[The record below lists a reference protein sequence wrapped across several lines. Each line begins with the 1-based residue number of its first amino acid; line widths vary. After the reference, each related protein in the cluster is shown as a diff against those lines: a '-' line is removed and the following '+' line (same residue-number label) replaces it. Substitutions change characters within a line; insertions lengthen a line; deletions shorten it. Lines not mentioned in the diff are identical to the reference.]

1 VDRTPLRIAI
11 VAPPWF
17 EIPPKG
23 YGGIEVL
30 CADLVDALVDRG
42 HDVLL
47 VAAGDHGTRARFAA
61 TGPTADAT
69 RLGQGLPEVLHAA
82 AAAQIIDEAEVDV
95 VHDHTAAGPLLAFNR
110 PQPTVVTA
118 HGPVSGELGEYYR
131 RMSPSIELVAI
142 SDAQRAAA
150 PDLPWMATVPNAVD
164 VHRHKFSAEKED
176 FVLFLGRVSAQK
188 APDLAIRAARAA
200 GRPLVASVKCNEPEE
215 FAYFEEHVEPLL
227 GPDVTWL
234 DDPPQDEKLDLLA
247 RARCLVFP
255 IQWEEPFGLVMIEAM
270 ASGTPV
276 VAIRRGSVP
285 EVVVDGVTGVICD
298 DVDELPGAIEA
309 AGDLDPVACRDHVNT
324 RFSPAR
330 MARGYERVYRDA
342 VARAARPGFDTG
354 TGRASGTVL
363 PIRPA

>member
-1 VDRTPLRIAI
+1 LDRTPLRIAI

-17 EIPPKG
+17 EIPPTG

-47 VAAGDHGTRARFAA
+47 VGAGDHGTRGRFAA
-61 TGPTADAT
+61 TGPTAEAS
-69 RLGQGLPEVLHAA
+69 RLGQGMPEVMHAA
-82 AAAQIIDEAEVDV
+82 AAAQIIDEAGVDV
-95 VHDHTAAGPLLAFNR
+95 VHDHTCAGPLLAFGR

-118 HGPVSGELGEYYR
+118 HGPVAGELGEYYR
-131 RMSPSIELVAI
+131 RLSPSVELVAI

-150 PDLPWMATVPNAVD
+150 PDLPWTATVRNAVD
-164 VHRHKFSAEKED
+164 VHRHKFSADKDD
-176 FVLFLGRVSAQK
+176 FVFFLGRVSAEK
-188 APDLAIRAARAA
+188 APDLAIEAARAA
-200 GRPLVASVKCNEPEE
+200 GRPIVAAVKCNEPEE
-215 FAYFEEHVEPLL
+215 CRYFEDRVEPKL
-227 GPDVTWL
+227 GSDVTWL
-234 DDPPQDEKLDLLA
+234 DDPPLDEKLDLLA

-276 VAIRRGSVP
+276 VALRRGAVP
-285 EVVVDGVTGVICD
+285 EVVVHGVTGFICD
-298 DVDELPGAIEA
+298 GLDELPAAIEA
-309 AGDLDPVACRDHVNT
+309 AGDIDPVACRDHVST

-330 MARGYERVYRDA
+330 MARGYERQYRRA
-342 VARAARPGFDTG
+342 IARTARPDVDTDAKG
-354 TGRASGTVL
+354 AVL

>member
-1 VDRTPLRIAI
+1 V

-17 EIPPKG
+17 EIPPTG

-30 CADLVDALVDRG
+30 CADLVDALVERG

-47 VAAGDHGTRARFAA
+47 VGAGDHGTKANFAA

-118 HGPVSGELGEYYR
+118 HGPVDGELGEYYR
-131 RMSPSIELVAI
+131 RLAPSVHLVAI
-142 SDAQRAAA
+142 SDAQRALA
-150 PDLPWMATVPNAVD
+150 PDLPWTATVPNAVD
-164 VHRHKFSAEKED
+164 VHRHKFHADKED
-176 FVLFLGRVSAQK
+176 FVLFLGRVSGEK
-188 APDLAIRAARAA
+188 APDLAIQAARAA
-200 GRPLVASVKCNEPEE
+200 GRRLVAVSKCNEPDEIR
-215 FAYFEEHVEPLL
+215 YFEDKVEPLL
-227 GPDVTWL
+227 GDDVTWL

-255 IQWEEPFGLVMIEAM
+255 IQWDEPFGLVMIEAM

-276 VAIRRGSVP
+276 VALRRGAVP
-285 EVVVDGVTGVICD
+285 EVVVHGVTGFVCD
-298 DVDELPGAIEA
+298 DVDEFPKAIEA
-309 AGDLDPVACRDHVNT
+309 AGDLDPVACRDHVST

-330 MARGYERVYRDA
+330 MARGYEREYR
-342 VARAARPGFDTG
+342 RAIEG
-354 TGRASGTVL
+354 TSAPAGNLGPVTAL
-363 PIRPA
+363 PMANRPA